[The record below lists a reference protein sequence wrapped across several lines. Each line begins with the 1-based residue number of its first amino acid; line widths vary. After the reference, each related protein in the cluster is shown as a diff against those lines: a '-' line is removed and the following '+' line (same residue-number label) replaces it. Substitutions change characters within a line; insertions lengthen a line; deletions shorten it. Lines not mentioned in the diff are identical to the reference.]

1 MPRTSGQQ
9 TSGGRILPHQR
20 DTNDAVAILGENLE
34 DIGDDFQ
41 QNYNE
46 AKKHEM
52 GDKNRR
58 DYRCRIIRVCKYWKK
73 NCPDYY
79 AIGVKKVTNEDLNDE
94 SKFYYRRYKY
104 DLVYSG
110 MNVNYLLQF
119 MMSTYRKA
127 SGNVKGIQ
135 DMRKY
140 KDAVMWGAKTVGER
154 LY

>member
-1 MPRTSGQQ
+1 MPRTTGPQRR
-9 TSGGRILPHQR
+9 GGRILPHQR

-58 DYRCRIIRVCKYWKK
+58 DYRCQIIRVCKYWKK

-104 DLVYSG
+104 VHYAKSQELV
-110 MNVNYLLQF
+110 V
-119 MMSTYRKA
+119 
-127 SGNVKGIQ
+127 
-135 DMRKY
+135 
-140 KDAVMWGAKTVGER
+140 
-154 LY
+154 